1 MEHHELA
8 ERYLKYLVEKGM
20 HERYDERCGCI
31 PQEVID
37 RVNMEYDT
45 IIPNRFTDYILMIW
59 DIHNFCRT
67 PERVFEFCK
76 RKGITPPP
84 DGVIPLGPG
93 RGSAGGSMVCYCLGI
108 TQCDPILFGLVFERF
123 LNSERIAYPDI
134 DFDISQK
141 YRHIGIAYIAD
152 TYGEDHV
159 AQIITY
165 GTLSKLTV
173 T

>member
-1 MEHHELA
+1 MMAVEHHKLA
-8 ERYLKYLVEKGM
+8 EAYLKYLVEKGM

-37 RVNMEYDT
+37 RVNMEYET

-76 RKGITPPP
+76 KKGITPPP
-84 DGVIPLGPG
+84 DGIIPLGPG

-123 LNSERIAYPDI
+123 LNSERIAYPDSP
-134 DFDISQK
+134 IS
-141 YRHIGIAYIAD
+141 AD
-152 TYGEDHV
+152 W
-159 AQIITY
+159 
-165 GTLSKLTV
+165 
-173 T
+173 